1 MRSLL
6 VVSFL
11 LMAFAPSFS
20 LAADEPNYTRQED
33 VIYARKFGT
42 ALTLDVFT
50 PKKNANGAG
59 IIFAVSGGWYSNHNS
74 INAGFYK
81 EFLDRGYTVFAVVH
95 GSQPKFAIPE
105 IVEDMH
111 RSIRFVRHNA
121 RKYGI
126 DPDRIGISGGSAGGH
141 LSLMIG
147 TTGKDGNPDAKDPVD
162 RVSSRVQAVACF
174 FPPTDFLNYGKKD
187 ELALGSGTLAAF
199 KAPFDFTEFNTKTNS
214 FDPVTDAE
222 KRLAIGKKISP
233 LHQVTEK
240 SAPTLIMHGDKDL
253 LVPYQQAEIM
263 IEKLKEAKVP
273 CKLETKKDA
282 AHGWPGMDKDLKLFA
297 DWFDRYLKKN

>member
-1 MRSLL
+1 MRSLFVVLLLLGSLCPAESL
-6 VVSFL
+6 V
-11 LMAFAPSFS
+11 
-20 LAADEPNYTRQED
+20 ADEPNYTRKED

-59 IIFAVSGGWYSNHNS
+59 VVFAVSGGWYSNHGS
-74 INAGFYK
+74 INIGYLR

-95 GSQPKFAIPE
+95 GSQPKFTIPE
-105 IVEDMH
+105 ILDDMH
-111 RSIRFVRHNA
+111 RAVRFVRHHA
-121 RKYGI
+121 KTHGV
-126 DPDRIGISGGSAGGH
+126 DPDRLGISGGSAGGH

-162 RVSSRVQAVACF
+162 KESSRVQAVACF
-174 FPPTDFLNYGKKD
+174 YPPTDFLNYGKKD
-187 ELALGSGTLAAF
+187 ELALGSGTLAAY

-222 KRLAIGKKISP
+222 KRLAIGKRISP
-233 LHQVTEK
+233 IYHVSGRTP
-240 SAPTLIMHGDKDL
+240 PTFIMHGDKDL
-253 LVPYQQAEIM
+253 LVPYQQAESM

-282 AHGWPGMDKDLKLFA
+282 AHGWPALDKDIKHFA
-297 DWFDRYLKKN
+297 DWFDEHLKKR